1 MFINILFYFLI
12 KVYYNIFNEY
22 SIMKEN
28 FMFEQVSKNRR
39 FAYAKMSS
47 QTQEDNSSLK
57 TQKQKFI

>member
-12 KVYYNIFNEY
+12 KVYYNIFNEH

-28 FMFEQVSKNRR
+28 FMFEQVSKNHR